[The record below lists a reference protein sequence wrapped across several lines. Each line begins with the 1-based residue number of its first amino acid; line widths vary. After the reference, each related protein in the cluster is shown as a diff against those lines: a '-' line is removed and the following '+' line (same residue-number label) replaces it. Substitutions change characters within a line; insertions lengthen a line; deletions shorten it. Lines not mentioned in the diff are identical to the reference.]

1 MRYLKI
7 SLLAFLITTSYALA
21 QEEVEAAGP
30 TNLDQLLELV
40 KEGKTK
46 EQSANRKRESEFKAS
61 RDKQDQILKAE
72 QRELVRQEKIADQLE
87 DEFIK
92 NQERL
97 RIEEEKYLK
106 ELGSLNE
113 LFGHMQSIS
122 TDSRVTFESSL
133 TAAEFKE
140 EFRQGERFTDSAGIV
155 SDLDREDFLKDLTK
169 KMGDSTKLPTISEIE
184 RVWYEIMREMK
195 ATGEVSRFTTTV
207 INVDGTQ
214 TECDVV
220 RVGVYNAVCDN
231 KYLEY
236 VPAKGQY
243 QFLARQPAGR
253 YTNSASRLSDADISS
268 GYVSFSV
275 DPSGPSGGALLAN
288 LVQNPSLWERIQQGG
303 IIGYII
309 LAIGGITL
317 LYAIYKYTMLWIMS
331 RQVHAQLGSDSP
343 SDSNP
348 LGRVLKVGKSHM
360 KDELDRL
367 ELKLAEAI
375 MGERPAIERGI
386 SFVKIVSVVAPLA
399 GLLGTVTGM
408 IITFQQITLFG
419 TGDPKIMAGG
429 ISQALVTT
437 VLGLVVAIPTTLA
450 HSFLQSSARSVVD
463 VLEEQATGIVAEKA
477 K

>member
-1 MRYLKI
+1 MKMFKY
-7 SLLAFLITTSYALA
+7 LITLLLLTSSILVA
-21 QEEVEAAGP
+21 QEAEEAPAP
-30 TNLDQLLELV
+30 TNLDKLLELV

-46 EQSANRKRESEFKAS
+46 EQAENDAREAEFKSA
-61 RDKQDQILKAE
+61 RDSQREILRAE
-72 QRELVRQEKIADQLE
+72 QRELARQERIADELE
-87 DEFIK
+87 EVFRN
-92 NQERL
+92 NQEKL
-97 RIEEEKYLK
+97 RVAEEAYLK
-106 ELGSLNE
+106 QLGSLNE

-133 TAAEFKE
+133 TAAEFGK
-140 EFRQGERFTDSAGIV
+140 
-155 SDLDREDFLKDLTK
+155 DREFFLGDLTR
-169 KMGDSTKLPTISEIE
+169 KMGESTELPTIVEIE

-195 ATGEVSRFTTTV
+195 ATGEVVRFTTDV

-214 TECDVV
+214 VSCDVV
-220 RVGVYNAVCDN
+220 RVGVYNAVCGN

-253 YTNSASRLSDADISS
+253 YTSSAGRVSGAEVGG

-288 LVQNPSLWERIQQGG
+288 LIQNPSLLERIDQGG
-303 IIGYII
+303 LIGYII
-309 LAIGGITL
+309 LAIGAITL
-317 LYAIYKYTMLWIMS
+317 IFAIYKYVVLYLMS
-331 RQVHAQLGSDSP
+331 RDVTEQLGSDKLG
-343 SDSNP
+343 DNP
-348 LGRVLKVGKSHM
+348 LGRVLKVGQTHM
-360 KDELDRL
+360 KDQLDRL

-375 MGERPAIERGI
+375 MSERPTIERGI

-450 HSFLQSSARSVVD
+450 HSFLQSSARSVVE

>member
-7 SLLAFLITTSYALA
+7 LLLTSLITSSYAFA
-21 QEEVEAAGP
+21 QEAETPPP
-30 TNLDQLLELV
+30 TNLDKLLELV

-46 EQSANRKRESEFKAS
+46 EQAANKKREAEFKAS

-72 QRELVRQEKIADQLE
+72 QRELARQERIADQLE
-87 DEFIK
+87 EEFKK
-92 NQERL
+92 NQEKL
-97 RIEEEKYLK
+97 RIAEEAYLK
-106 ELGSLNE
+106 QLGSLNE

-133 TAAEFKE
+133 TAAEFGKDRE
-140 EFRQGERFTDSAGIV
+140 EF
-155 SDLDREDFLKDLTK
+155 LKNLTK
-169 KMGDSTKLPTISEIE
+169 KMGESTQLPTISEIE

-195 ATGEVSRFTTTV
+195 ATGEVSRFSATV

-214 TECDVV
+214 AECNVV
-220 RVGVYNAVCDN
+220 RVGVYNAVCGS

-253 YTNSASRLSDADISS
+253 YTSSAGRVSGADAAS

-317 LYAIYKYTMLWIMS
+317 IYAIYKYAMLWVMS
-331 RQVHAQLGSDSP
+331 RAVHSQLSTDAP

-348 LGRVLKVGKSHM
+348 LGRVLKVGKAHM
-360 KDELDRL
+360 
-367 ELKLAEAI
+367 
-375 MGERPAIERGI
+375 
-386 SFVKIVSVVAPLA
+386 
-399 GLLGTVTGM
+399 
-408 IITFQQITLFG
+408 
-419 TGDPKIMAGG
+419 
-429 ISQALVTT
+429 
-437 VLGLVVAIPTTLA
+437 
-450 HSFLQSSARSVVD
+450 
-463 VLEEQATGIVAEKA
+463 
-477 K
+477 

>member
-1 MRYLKI
+1 MKYIKI
-7 SLLAFLITTSYALA
+7 ILLTSLIASSYVFA
-21 QEEVEAAGP
+21 QEVETPPP
-30 TNLDQLLELV
+30 TNLDKLLELV

-46 EQSANRKRESEFKAS
+46 EQSENRKREAEFKAS

-72 QRELVRQEKIADQLE
+72 QRELARQERIADQLE
-87 DEFIK
+87 AEFKK
-92 NQERL
+92 NQEKL
-97 RIEEEKYLK
+97 RIAEEAYLK
-106 ELGSLNE
+106 QLGSLNE

-133 TAAEFKE
+133 TAAEFGK
-140 EFRQGERFTDSAGIV
+140 
-155 SDLDREDFLKDLTK
+155 DREEFLKDLTK
-169 KMGDSTKLPTISEIE
+169 KMGESTQLPTISEIE

-195 ATGEVSRFTTTV
+195 ATGEVSRFSATV

-220 RVGVYNAVCDN
+220 RVGVYNAVCGN

-236 VPAKGQY
+236 VPSKGQY

-253 YTNSASRLSDADISS
+253 YTSSASRLSEADSSS

-317 LYAIYKYTMLWIMS
+317 IYAIYKYTMLWVMS
-331 RQVHAQLGSDSP
+331 RQVHAQLGSDTP

-360 KDELDRL
+360 KDEIDRL

>member
-1 MRYLKI
+1 MKYLKI
-7 SLLAFLITTSYALA
+7 FLLSLLIFSSYTFA
-21 QEEVEAAGP
+21 QEADVDAP
-30 TNLDQLLELV
+30 TNLDKLLELV
-40 KEGKTK
+40 KEGKSK
-46 EQSANRKRESEFKAS
+46 EQSENTKREAEFKAA
-61 RDKQDQILKAE
+61 RDQQDQILKAE
-72 QRELVRQEKIADQLE
+72 QRELARQERIADQLE
-87 DEFIK
+87 EEFRK
-92 NQERL
+92 NQEKL
-97 RIEEEKYLK
+97 RIAEEAYLK
-106 ELGSLNE
+106 QLGSLNE
-113 LFGHMQSIS
+113 LFGHMQSIT

-133 TAAEFKE
+133 TAAEFGK
-140 EFRQGERFTDSAGIV
+140 
-155 SDLDREDFLKDLTK
+155 DREKFLGDLTQ
-169 KMGDSTKLPTISEIE
+169 KMGESTELPTIEEIE

-195 ATGEVSRFTTTV
+195 ATGEVSRFTATV

-220 RVGVYNAVCDN
+220 RVGVYNAVCGN
-231 KYLEY
+231 SYLEY
-236 VPAKGQY
+236 VPTKGQY

-253 YTNSASRLSDADISS
+253 YTSSAGRVSDADASS

-288 LVQNPSLWERIQQGG
+288 LVQNPSLLERINQGG

-317 LYAIYKYTMLWIMS
+317 LYAIYKYVMLYMMG
-331 RQVHAQLGSDSP
+331 REVEAQLASSTP
-343 SDSNP
+343 NSNNP
-348 LGRVLKVGKSHM
+348 LGRVLKVGASHM
-360 KDELDRL
+360 KETIDRL

-375 MGERPAIERGI
+375 MAERPSIERGI

-408 IITFQQITLFG
+408 IVTFQQITLFG

>member
-1 MRYLKI
+1 MKYFKI
-7 SLLAFLITTSYALA
+7 FLLSSLIFSSYTFA
-21 QEEVEAAGP
+21 QEADVDAP
-30 TNLDQLLELV
+30 TNLDKLLELV
-40 KEGKTK
+40 KEGKSK
-46 EQSANRKRESEFKAS
+46 EQSENTKREAEFKAA
-61 RDKQDQILKAE
+61 RDQQDQILKAE
-72 QRELVRQEKIADQLE
+72 QRELARQERIADQLE
-87 DEFIK
+87 EEFRK
-92 NQERL
+92 NQEKL
-97 RIEEEKYLK
+97 RVAEEAYLK
-106 ELGSLNE
+106 QLGSLNE
-113 LFGHMQSIS
+113 LFGHMQSIT

-133 TAAEFKE
+133 TAAEFGKE
-140 EFRQGERFTDSAGIV
+140 
-155 SDLDREDFLKDLTK
+155 REKFLGDLTQ
-169 KMGDSTKLPTISEIE
+169 KMGESTELPTIEEIE

-195 ATGEVSRFTTTV
+195 ATGEVSRFTATV

-220 RVGVYNAVCDN
+220 RVGVYNAVCGN
-231 KYLEY
+231 SYLEY
-236 VPAKGQY
+236 VPTKGQY

-253 YTNSASRLSDADISS
+253 YTSSAGRVSNADASS

-288 LVQNPSLWERIQQGG
+288 LVQNPSLLERINQGG

-317 LYAIYKYTMLWIMS
+317 LYAIYKYVMLYMMG
-331 RQVHAQLGSDSP
+331 REVEAQLASSTP
-343 SDSNP
+343 NSNNP
-348 LGRVLKVGKSHM
+348 LGRVLKVGASHM
-360 KDELDRL
+360 KETIDRL

-375 MGERPAIERGI
+375 MAERPSIERGI

-408 IITFQQITLFG
+408 IVTFQQITLFG

>member
-1 MRYLKI
+1 MKYIKIFLI
-7 SLLAFLITTSYALA
+7 SLLISSSYVFS
-21 QEEVEAAGP
+21 QEADVEVP
-30 TNLDQLLELV
+30 TNLDKLLELV
-40 KEGKTK
+40 KEGKSK
-46 EQSANRKRESEFKAS
+46 EQAENNKREEEFKAA
-61 RDKQDQILKAE
+61 RDQQDQILKAE
-72 QRELVRQEKIADQLE
+72 QRELARQERIADQLE
-87 DEFIK
+87 EEFRK
-92 NQERL
+92 NQEKL
-97 RIEEEKYLK
+97 RIAEEAYLK
-106 ELGSLNE
+106 QLGSLNE
-113 LFGHMQSIS
+113 LFGHMQSIT

-133 TAAEFKE
+133 TAAEFGK
-140 EFRQGERFTDSAGIV
+140 
-155 SDLDREDFLKDLTK
+155 DREKFLGDLTQ
-169 KMGDSTKLPTISEIE
+169 KMGESTELPTIEEIE

-195 ATGEVSRFTTTV
+195 ATGEVSRFTATV

-220 RVGVYNAVCDN
+220 RVGVYNAVCGN
-231 KYLEY
+231 SYLEY
-236 VPAKGQY
+236 VPTKGQY

-253 YTNSASRLSDADISS
+253 YTSSAGRVSSADASS

-288 LVQNPSLWERIQQGG
+288 LVQNPSLLERINQGG

-317 LYAIYKYTMLWIMS
+317 LYAIYKYVMLYMMG
-331 RQVHAQLGSDSP
+331 REVEAQLASSTP
-343 SDSNP
+343 NSNNP
-348 LGRVLKVGKSHM
+348 PGRVLKVGASHM
-360 KDELDRL
+360 KETIDRL

-375 MGERPAIERGI
+375 MAERPSIERGI

-408 IITFQQITLFG
+408 IVTFQQITLFG

>member
-1 MRYLKI
+1 MKYIKIFLI
-7 SLLAFLITTSYALA
+7 SLLISSSYVFS
-21 QEEVEAAGP
+21 QEADVEVP
-30 TNLDQLLELV
+30 TNLDKLLELV
-40 KEGKTK
+40 KEGKSK
-46 EQSANRKRESEFKAS
+46 EQAENNKREEEFKAA
-61 RDKQDQILKAE
+61 RDQQDQILKAE
-72 QRELVRQEKIADQLE
+72 QRELARQERIADQLE
-87 DEFIK
+87 EEFRK
-92 NQERL
+92 NQEKL
-97 RIEEEKYLK
+97 RIAEEAYLK
-106 ELGSLNE
+106 QLGSLNE
-113 LFGHMQSIS
+113 LFGHMQSIT

-133 TAAEFKE
+133 TAAEFGK
-140 EFRQGERFTDSAGIV
+140 
-155 SDLDREDFLKDLTK
+155 DREKFLGDLTQ
-169 KMGDSTKLPTISEIE
+169 KMGESTELPTIEEIE

-195 ATGEVSRFTTTV
+195 ATGEVSRFTATV

-220 RVGVYNAVCDN
+220 RVGVYNAVCGN
-231 KYLEY
+231 SYLEY
-236 VPAKGQY
+236 VPTKGQY

-253 YTNSASRLSDADISS
+253 YTSSAGRVSNADGSS

-288 LVQNPSLWERIQQGG
+288 LVQNPSLLERINQGG

-317 LYAIYKYTMLWIMS
+317 LYAIYKYVMLYMMG
-331 RQVHAQLGSDSP
+331 REVEAQLASSTP
-343 SDSNP
+343 NSNNP
-348 LGRVLKVGKSHM
+348 LGRVLKVGASHM
-360 KDELDRL
+360 KETIDRL

-375 MGERPAIERGI
+375 MAERPSIERGI

-408 IITFQQITLFG
+408 IVTFQQITLFG

>member
-1 MRYLKI
+1 MAEEAYLK
-7 SLLAFLITTSYALA
+7 
-21 QEEVEAAGP
+21 Q
-30 TNLDQLLELV
+30 
-40 KEGKTK
+40 
-46 EQSANRKRESEFKAS
+46 
-61 RDKQDQILKAE
+61 
-72 QRELVRQEKIADQLE
+72 
-87 DEFIK
+87 
-92 NQERL
+92 
-97 RIEEEKYLK
+97 
-106 ELGSLNE
+106 LGSLNE
-113 LFGHMQSIS
+113 LFGHMQSIT

-133 TAAEFKE
+133 TAAEFGK
-140 EFRQGERFTDSAGIV
+140 
-155 SDLDREDFLKDLTK
+155 DREKFLGDLTK
-169 KMGDSTKLPTISEIE
+169 KMGESTELPTIEEIE

-195 ATGEVSRFTTTV
+195 ATGEVSRFSATV

-214 TECDVV
+214 TECSVV
-220 RVGVYNAVCDN
+220 RIGVYNAVCGN
-231 KYLEY
+231 SYLEY
-236 VPAKGQY
+236 VPTKGQY

-253 YTNSASRLSDADISS
+253 YTSSAGRVSDADASS

-288 LVQNPSLWERIQQGG
+288 LVQNPCLVERINQG
-303 IIGYII
+303 
-309 LAIGGITL
+309 AIGGITL
-317 LYAIYKYTMLWIMS
+317 LYAIYKYVMLWMMG
-331 RQVHAQLGSDSP
+331 REVQAQLASSTP
-343 SDSNP
+343 NSNNP
-348 LGRVLKVGKSHM
+348 LGRVLKVGASHM
-360 KDELDRL
+360 KETIDRL

-375 MGERPAIERGI
+375 MAERPSIERGI

-408 IITFQQITLFG
+408 IVTFQQITLFG

>member
-1 MRYLKI
+1 MKYFKI
-7 SLLAFLITTSYALA
+7 FLLSSLIFSSYTFA
-21 QEEVEAAGP
+21 QEADVDAP
-30 TNLDQLLELV
+30 TNLDKLLELV
-40 KEGKTK
+40 KEGKSK
-46 EQSANRKRESEFKAS
+46 EQSENTKREAEFKAA
-61 RDKQDQILKAE
+61 RDQQDQILKAE
-72 QRELVRQEKIADQLE
+72 QRELARQERIADQLE
-87 DEFIK
+87 EEFRK
-92 NQERL
+92 NQEKL
-97 RIEEEKYLK
+97 RIAEEAYLK
-106 ELGSLNE
+106 QLGSLNE
-113 LFGHMQSIS
+113 LFGHMQSIT

-133 TAAEFKE
+133 TAAEFGKE
-140 EFRQGERFTDSAGIV
+140 
-155 SDLDREDFLKDLTK
+155 REKFLGDLTQ
-169 KMGDSTKLPTISEIE
+169 KMGESTELPTIEEIE

-195 ATGEVSRFTTTV
+195 ATGEVSRFTATV

-220 RVGVYNAVCDN
+220 RVGVYNAVCGN
-231 KYLEY
+231 SYLEY
-236 VPAKGQY
+236 VPTKGQY

-253 YTNSASRLSDADISS
+253 YTSSAGRVSNADSSS

-288 LVQNPSLWERIQQGG
+288 LVQNPSLLERINQGG

-317 LYAIYKYTMLWIMS
+317 LYAIYKYVMLYMMG
-331 RQVHAQLGSDSP
+331 REVEAQLASSTP
-343 SDSNP
+343 NSNNP
-348 LGRVLKVGKSHM
+348 LGRVLKVGASHM
-360 KDELDRL
+360 KETIDRL

-375 MGERPAIERGI
+375 MAERPSIERGI

-408 IITFQQITLFG
+408 IVTFQQITLFG

>member
-1 MRYLKI
+1 MKYIKI
-7 SLLAFLITTSYALA
+7 TLFSFLILSSYIHA
-21 QEEVEAAGP
+21 QEGVEKAP

-40 KEGKTK
+40 KKGKFL
-46 EQSANRKRESEFKAS
+46 EQAENRKREVEFKAKV
-61 RDKQDQILKAE
+61 DEQDAILKRE
-72 QRELVRQEKIADQLE
+72 QEELRNQEMIADQLE
-87 DEFIK
+87 EEFK
-92 NQERL
+92 NNQERI
-97 RIEEEKYLK
+97 RVAEEAYLK
-106 ELGSLNE
+106 KLGSLNE
-113 LFGHMQSIS
+113 IFGHIQSVS

-133 TAAEFKE
+133 YAAEYKENFAEEKRKGTTEYETGRE
-140 EFRQGERFTDSAGIV
+140 EFLIRLS
-155 SDLDREDFLKDLTK
+155 KDMSGGLV
-169 KMGDSTKLPTISEIE
+169 LPTIADLR
-184 RVWYEIMREMK
+184 RVMAEMVEEMK
-195 ATGEVSRFTTTV
+195 ASAEVSRFTTNV

-214 TECDVV
+214 TECEVV
-220 RVGVYNAVCDN
+220 RIGVYNAVCGD

-253 YTNSASRLSDADISS
+253 YTNSADRISDADVSS

-288 LVQNPSLWERIQQGG
+288 LVQNPSLLERIQQGG

-317 LYAIYKYTMLWIMS
+317 LYAIFKYVMLWLTS
-331 RQVHAQLGSDSP
+331 RAVHAQLSSTTP
-343 SDSNP
+343 NQSNP
-348 LGRVLKVGKSHM
+348 LGRVLSVGKTHM
-360 KDELDRL
+360 KDEIDRL

>member
-1 MRYLKI
+1 MKYLKI
-7 SLLAFLITTSYALA
+7 LLLSLFIISSYAFA
-21 QEEVEAAGP
+21 QETDVEAP
-30 TNLDQLLELV
+30 TNLDKLLELV
-40 KEGKTK
+40 KEGKSK
-46 EQSANRKRESEFKAS
+46 EQTENTKREAEFKAA
-61 RDKQDQILKAE
+61 RDQQDQILKAE
-72 QRELVRQEKIADQLE
+72 QRELARQERIADQLE
-87 DEFIK
+87 EEFRK
-92 NQERL
+92 NQEKL
-97 RIEEEKYLK
+97 RIAEEAYLK
-106 ELGSLNE
+106 QLGSLNE
-113 LFGHMQSIS
+113 LFGHMQSIT

-133 TAAEFKE
+133 TAAEFGK
-140 EFRQGERFTDSAGIV
+140 
-155 SDLDREDFLKDLTK
+155 DREKFLGDLTQ
-169 KMGDSTKLPTISEIE
+169 KMGESTELPTIEEIE

-195 ATGEVSRFTTTV
+195 ATGEVSRFTATV

-214 TECDVV
+214 AECDVV
-220 RVGVYNAVCDN
+220 RVGVYNAVCGN
-231 KYLEY
+231 SYLEY
-236 VPAKGQY
+236 VPTKGQY

-253 YTNSASRLSDADISS
+253 YTSSAGRVSNADASS

-288 LVQNPSLWERIQQGG
+288 LVQNPSLLERINQGG

-317 LYAIYKYTMLWIMS
+317 LYAVYKYVMLWMMG
-331 RQVHAQLGSDSP
+331 REVEAQLASSTP
-343 SDSNP
+343 NSNNP
-348 LGRVLKVGKSHM
+348 LGRVLKVGASHM
-360 KDELDRL
+360 KETIDRL

-375 MGERPAIERGI
+375 MAERPSIERGI

-408 IITFQQITLFG
+408 IVTFQQITLFG

>member
-1 MRYLKI
+1 MKYLKI
-7 SLLAFLITTSYALA
+7 FLLSLLIFSSYTFA
-21 QEEVEAAGP
+21 QEADVDAP
-30 TNLDQLLELV
+30 TNLDKLLELV
-40 KEGKTK
+40 KEGKSK
-46 EQSANRKRESEFKAS
+46 EQSENTKREAEFKAA
-61 RDKQDQILKAE
+61 RDQQDQILKAE
-72 QRELVRQEKIADQLE
+72 QRELARQERIADQLE
-87 DEFIK
+87 EEFRK
-92 NQERL
+92 NQEKL
-97 RIEEEKYLK
+97 RIAEEAYLK
-106 ELGSLNE
+106 QLGSLNE
-113 LFGHMQSIS
+113 LFGHMQSIT

-133 TAAEFKE
+133 TAAEFGK
-140 EFRQGERFTDSAGIV
+140 
-155 SDLDREDFLKDLTK
+155 DREKFLGDLTQ
-169 KMGDSTKLPTISEIE
+169 KMGESTELPTIEEIE

-195 ATGEVSRFTTTV
+195 ATGEVSRFTATV

-220 RVGVYNAVCDN
+220 RVGVYNAVCGN
-231 KYLEY
+231 SYLEY
-236 VPAKGQY
+236 VPTKGQY

-253 YTNSASRLSDADISS
+253 YTSSAGRVSNAVASS

-288 LVQNPSLWERIQQGG
+288 LVQNPSLLERINQCG
-303 IIGYII
+303 ISGYII

-317 LYAIYKYTMLWIMS
+317 LYAIYKYVMLYMMG
-331 RQVHAQLGSDSP
+331 REVEAQLASSTP
-343 SDSNP
+343 NSNNP
-348 LGRVLKVGKSHM
+348 LGRVLKVGASHM
-360 KDELDRL
+360 KETIDRL

-375 MGERPAIERGI
+375 MAERPSIERGI

-408 IITFQQITLFG
+408 IVTFQQITLFG

>member
-1 MRYLKI
+1 MKI
-7 SLLAFLITTSYALA
+7 FKHLITLLLLTSSILVA
-21 QEEVEAAGP
+21 QEAEEAPAP
-30 TNLDQLLELV
+30 TNLDKLLELV

-46 EQSANRKRESEFKAS
+46 EQAENDAREAEFRRA
-61 RDKQDQILKAE
+61 RDGQREILRAE
-72 QRELVRQEKIADQLE
+72 QRELARQERIADELE
-87 DEFIK
+87 EVFRN
-92 NQERL
+92 NQEKL
-97 RIEEEKYLK
+97 RVAEEAYLK
-106 ELGSLNE
+106 QLGSLNE

-122 TDSRVTFESSL
+122 TDSRVTFETSL
-133 TAAEFKE
+133 TAAEFGK
-140 EFRQGERFTDSAGIV
+140 
-155 SDLDREDFLKDLTK
+155 DRESFLGDLTR
-169 KMGDSTKLPTISEIE
+169 KMGESTELPTIVEIE

-195 ATGEVSRFTTTV
+195 ATGEVVRFTTDV

-214 TECDVV
+214 VSCDVV
-220 RVGVYNAVCDN
+220 RVGVYNAVCGN

-253 YTNSASRLSDADISS
+253 YTSSAGRVSGAEVGG

-288 LVQNPSLWERIQQGG
+288 LIQNPSLLERIDQGG
-303 IIGYII
+303 LIGYII
-309 LAIGGITL
+309 LAIGAITL
-317 LYAIYKYTMLWIMS
+317 IFAIYKYVVLYLMS
-331 RQVHAQLGSDSP
+331 RDVTEQLDSDKLG
-343 SDSNP
+343 DNP
-348 LGRVLKVGKSHM
+348 LGRVLKVGQTHM
-360 KDELDRL
+360 KDQLDRL

-375 MGERPAIERGI
+375 MSERPSIERGI

-450 HSFLQSSARSVVD
+450 HSFLQSSARSVVE

>member
-1 MRYLKI
+1 MKYLKI
-7 SLLAFLITTSYALA
+7 FLISLLISSSYTFA
-21 QEEVEAAGP
+21 QEADVDAP
-30 TNLDQLLELV
+30 TNLDKLLELV
-40 KEGKTK
+40 KEGKSK
-46 EQSANRKRESEFKAS
+46 EQSENTKREAEFKAA
-61 RDKQDQILKAE
+61 RDQQDQILKAE
-72 QRELVRQEKIADQLE
+72 QRELARQERIADQLE
-87 DEFIK
+87 EEFRK
-92 NQERL
+92 NQEKL
-97 RIEEEKYLK
+97 RIAEEAYLK
-106 ELGSLNE
+106 QLGSLNE
-113 LFGHMQSIS
+113 LFGHMQSIT

-133 TAAEFKE
+133 TAAEFGK
-140 EFRQGERFTDSAGIV
+140 
-155 SDLDREDFLKDLTK
+155 DREKFLGDLTQ
-169 KMGDSTKLPTISEIE
+169 KMGESTELPTIEEIE

-195 ATGEVSRFTTTV
+195 ATGEVSRFTATV

-220 RVGVYNAVCDN
+220 RVGVYNAVCGN
-231 KYLEY
+231 SYLEY
-236 VPAKGQY
+236 VPTKGQY

-253 YTNSASRLSDADISS
+253 YTSSAGRVSDADASS

-288 LVQNPSLWERIQQGG
+288 LVQNPSLLERINQGG

-317 LYAIYKYTMLWIMS
+317 LYAIYKYVMLYMMG
-331 RQVHAQLGSDSP
+331 REVEAQLASSTP
-343 SDSNP
+343 NSNNP
-348 LGRVLKVGKSHM
+348 LGRVLKVGASHM
-360 KDELDRL
+360 KETIDRL

-375 MGERPAIERGI
+375 MAERPSIERGI

-408 IITFQQITLFG
+408 IVTFQQITLFG

>member
-1 MRYLKI
+1 MKYIKI
-7 SLLAFLITTSYALA
+7 LLLSLLIISSYSFA
-21 QEEVEAAGP
+21 QETDVEAP
-30 TNLDQLLELV
+30 TNLDKLLELV
-40 KEGKTK
+40 KEGKSK
-46 EQSANRKRESEFKAS
+46 EQTENTKREAEFKAA
-61 RDKQDQILKAE
+61 RDQQDQILKAE
-72 QRELVRQEKIADQLE
+72 QRELARQERIADQLE
-87 DEFIK
+87 EEFRK
-92 NQERL
+92 NQEKL
-97 RIEEEKYLK
+97 RIAEEAYLK
-106 ELGSLNE
+106 QLGSLNE
-113 LFGHMQSIS
+113 LFGHMQSIT

-133 TAAEFKE
+133 TAAEFGK
-140 EFRQGERFTDSAGIV
+140 
-155 SDLDREDFLKDLTK
+155 DREKFLGDLIQ
-169 KMGDSTKLPTISEIE
+169 KMGESTELPTIEEIE

-195 ATGEVSRFTTTV
+195 ATGEVSRFTATV

-220 RVGVYNAVCDN
+220 RAGVYNAVCGN
-231 KYLEY
+231 SYLEY
-236 VPAKGQY
+236 VPTKGQY

-253 YTNSASRLSDADISS
+253 YTSSAGRVSNADASS

-288 LVQNPSLWERIQQGG
+288 LVQNPSLLERINQGG

-317 LYAIYKYTMLWIMS
+317 LYAVYKYVMLWMMG
-331 RQVHAQLGSDSP
+331 REVEAQLASTTPNSN
-343 SDSNP
+343 NP
-348 LGRVLKVGKSHM
+348 LGRVLKVGTSHM
-360 KDELDRL
+360 KETIDRL

-375 MGERPAIERGI
+375 MAERPSIERGI

-408 IITFQQITLFG
+408 IVTFQQITLFG

>member
-1 MRYLKI
+1 MKYLKI
-7 SLLAFLITTSYALA
+7 FLLSLLIFSSYTFA
-21 QEEVEAAGP
+21 QEADVDAP
-30 TNLDQLLELV
+30 TNLDKLLELV
-40 KEGKTK
+40 KEGKSK
-46 EQSANRKRESEFKAS
+46 EQSENTKREAEFKAA
-61 RDKQDQILKAE
+61 RDQQDQILKTE
-72 QRELVRQEKIADQLE
+72 QRELARQERIADQLE
-87 DEFIK
+87 EEFRK
-92 NQERL
+92 NQEKL
-97 RIEEEKYLK
+97 RIAEEAYLK
-106 ELGSLNE
+106 QLGSLNE
-113 LFGHMQSIS
+113 LFGHMQSIT

-133 TAAEFKE
+133 TAAEFGK
-140 EFRQGERFTDSAGIV
+140 
-155 SDLDREDFLKDLTK
+155 DREKFLGDLTQ
-169 KMGDSTKLPTISEIE
+169 KMGESTELPTIEEIE

-195 ATGEVSRFTTTV
+195 ATGEVSRFTATV

-220 RVGVYNAVCDN
+220 RVGVYNAVCGN
-231 KYLEY
+231 SYLEY
-236 VPAKGQY
+236 VPTKGQY

-253 YTNSASRLSDADISS
+253 YTSSAGRVSNAVASS

-288 LVQNPSLWERIQQGG
+288 LVQNPSLLERINQGG

-317 LYAIYKYTMLWIMS
+317 LYAIYKYVMLYMMG
-331 RQVHAQLGSDSP
+331 REVEAQLASSTP
-343 SDSNP
+343 NSNNP
-348 LGRVLKVGKSHM
+348 LGRVLKVGASHM
-360 KDELDRL
+360 KETIDRL

-375 MGERPAIERGI
+375 MAERPSIERGI

-408 IITFQQITLFG
+408 IVTFQQITLFG

>member
-1 MRYLKI
+1 MKYFKI
-7 SLLAFLITTSYALA
+7 FLLSSLIFSSYTFA
-21 QEEVEAAGP
+21 QEADVDAP
-30 TNLDQLLELV
+30 TNLDKLLELV
-40 KEGKTK
+40 KEGKSK
-46 EQSANRKRESEFKAS
+46 EQSENTKREAEFKAA
-61 RDKQDQILKAE
+61 RDQQDQILKAE
-72 QRELVRQEKIADQLE
+72 QRELARQERIADQLE
-87 DEFIK
+87 EEFRK
-92 NQERL
+92 NQEKL
-97 RIEEEKYLK
+97 RIAEEAYLK
-106 ELGSLNE
+106 QLGSLNE
-113 LFGHMQSIS
+113 LFGHMQSIT

-133 TAAEFKE
+133 TAAEFGKE
-140 EFRQGERFTDSAGIV
+140 
-155 SDLDREDFLKDLTK
+155 REKFLGDLTQ
-169 KMGDSTKLPTISEIE
+169 KMGESTELPTIEEIE

-195 ATGEVSRFTTTV
+195 ATGEVSRFTATV

-220 RVGVYNAVCDN
+220 RVGVYNAVCGN
-231 KYLEY
+231 SYLEY
-236 VPAKGQY
+236 VPTKGQY

-253 YTNSASRLSDADISS
+253 YTSSAGRVSDADASS

-288 LVQNPSLWERIQQGG
+288 LVQNPSLLERINQGG

-317 LYAIYKYTMLWIMS
+317 LYAIYKYVMLYMMG
-331 RQVHAQLGSDSP
+331 REVEAQLASSTP
-343 SDSNP
+343 NSNNP
-348 LGRVLKVGKSHM
+348 LGRVLKVGASHM
-360 KDELDRL
+360 KETIDRL

-375 MGERPAIERGI
+375 MAERPSIERGI

-408 IITFQQITLFG
+408 IVTFQQITLFG

>member
-1 MRYLKI
+1 MKYLKVLFL
-7 SLLAFLITTSYALA
+7 SFLILSANALA
-21 QEEVEAAGP
+21 QESEVEVP
-30 TNLDQLLELV
+30 SNLDKLLELV
-40 KEGKTK
+40 KEGKAK
-46 EQSANRKRESEFKAS
+46 EQSENTKREAEFKAA
-61 RDKQDQILKAE
+61 RDKQGDILKAE
-72 QRELVRQEKIADQLE
+72 QRELARQERIADQLE
-87 DEFIK
+87 AEFTK
-92 NQERL
+92 NQEKL
-97 RIEEEKYLK
+97 RVAEEAYLK
-106 ELGSLNE
+106 QLGSLNE

-133 TAAEFKE
+133 TAAEFGK
-140 EFRQGERFTDSAGIV
+140 
-155 SDLDREDFLKDLTK
+155 DREVFLRDLTQ
-169 KMGDSTKLPTISEIE
+169 KMGQSTELPTIEEIE

-195 ATGEVSRFTTTV
+195 ATGEVSRFSANV

-214 TECDVV
+214 TDCDVV
-220 RVGVYNAVCDN
+220 RVGVYNAVCGN

-236 VPAKGQY
+236 VPSKGQY

-253 YTNSASRLSDADISS
+253 YTSTAGDVSDANVSS
-268 GYVSFSV
+268 GYVGFSV

-288 LVQNPSLWERIQQGG
+288 LVQNPSLVERINQGG

-317 LYAIYKYTMLWIMS
+317 LFAIYKYVMLWMMS
-331 RQVHAQLGSDSP
+331 RDVQEQLAKPDVIG
-343 SDSNP
+343 SNP
-348 LGRVLKVGKSHM
+348 LGNVLKVGKDNM
-360 KDELDRL
+360 KEAIDRL

-375 MGERPAIERGI
+375 MAERPSIERGI

>member
-7 SLLAFLITTSYALA
+7 ILLSFLITCSYTYA
-21 QEEVEAAGP
+21 QENVSAGP

-40 KEGKTK
+40 KQGSTR
-46 EQSANRKRESEFKAS
+46 EQTENKKREAEFKAKV
-61 RDKQDQILKAE
+61 DDQDVILKLE
-72 QRELVRQEKIADQLE
+72 QKELENQERIADQLE
-87 DEFIK
+87 EEFK
-92 NQERL
+92 NNQERL
-97 RIEEEKYLK
+97 RVAEEAYVR

-113 LFGHMQSIS
+113 IFGHIQSVS

-133 TAAEFKE
+133 YAAQYKE
-140 EFRQGERFTDSAGIV
+140 EFAKKKKDGTADFETGREEFLIRLSKDMSGAIV
-155 SDLDREDFLKDLTK
+155 
-169 KMGDSTKLPTISEIE
+169 LPTIEDLS
-184 RVWYEIMREMK
+184 RVWSEMMDEMI
-195 ATGEVSRFTTTV
+195 ASGEVSRFTTNV

-214 TECDVV
+214 IECEVV
-220 RVGVYNAVCDN
+220 RVGVYNAICED

-253 YTNSASRLSDADISS
+253 YTNSADRLSNADASS

-288 LVQNPSLWERIQQGG
+288 LVQNPSLLERIQQGG

-317 LYAIYKYTMLWIMS
+317 LYAIFKYVMLWLTS
-331 RQVHAQLGSDSP
+331 RAVHAQLSSTTP
-343 SDSNP
+343 NQSNP
-348 LGRVLKVGKSHM
+348 LGRVLSVGKTHM

>member
-1 MRYLKI
+1 MKYLKI
-7 SLLAFLITTSYALA
+7 FLLSSLIFSSYIFS
-21 QEEVEAAGP
+21 QEADVDAP
-30 TNLDQLLELV
+30 TNLDKLLELV
-40 KEGKTK
+40 KEGKSK
-46 EQSANRKRESEFKAS
+46 EQSENTKREAEFKAA
-61 RDKQDQILKAE
+61 RDQQDQILKAE
-72 QRELVRQEKIADQLE
+72 QRELARQERIADQLE
-87 DEFIK
+87 EEFRK
-92 NQERL
+92 NQEKL
-97 RIEEEKYLK
+97 RIAEEAYLK
-106 ELGSLNE
+106 QLGSLNE
-113 LFGHMQSIS
+113 LFGHMQSIT

-133 TAAEFKE
+133 TAAEFGK
-140 EFRQGERFTDSAGIV
+140 
-155 SDLDREDFLKDLTK
+155 DREKFLGDLTQ
-169 KMGDSTKLPTISEIE
+169 KMGESTELPTIEEIE

-195 ATGEVSRFTTTV
+195 ATGEVSRFTATV

-220 RVGVYNAVCDN
+220 RVGVYNAVCGN
-231 KYLEY
+231 SYLEY
-236 VPAKGQY
+236 VPTKGQY

-253 YTNSASRLSDADISS
+253 YTSSAGRVSNADASS

-288 LVQNPSLWERIQQGG
+288 LVQNPSLLERINQGG

-317 LYAIYKYTMLWIMS
+317 LYAIYKYVMLYMMG
-331 RQVHAQLGSDSP
+331 REVEAQLASSTP
-343 SDSNP
+343 NSNNP
-348 LGRVLKVGKSHM
+348 LGRVLKVGASHM
-360 KDELDRL
+360 KETIDRL

-375 MGERPAIERGI
+375 MAERPSIERGI

-408 IITFQQITLFG
+408 IVTFQQITLFG

>member
-1 MRYLKI
+1 MKYFKI
-7 SLLAFLITTSYALA
+7 LFLSFLILSANALT
-21 QEEVEAAGP
+21 QESEVEVP
-30 TNLDQLLELV
+30 SNLDKLLELV

-46 EQSANRKRESEFKAS
+46 EQSENTKREAEFKAA
-61 RDKQDQILKAE
+61 RDKQDDILKAE
-72 QRELVRQEKIADQLE
+72 QRELARQERIADQLE
-87 DEFIK
+87 AEFTK
-92 NQERL
+92 NQEKL
-97 RIEEEKYLK
+97 RVAEEAYLK
-106 ELGSLNE
+106 QLGSLNE

-133 TAAEFKE
+133 TAAEFGK
-140 EFRQGERFTDSAGIV
+140 
-155 SDLDREDFLKDLTK
+155 DREVFLRDLTQ
-169 KMGDSTKLPTISEIE
+169 KMGQSTELPTIEEIE

-195 ATGEVSRFTTTV
+195 ATGEVSRFSANV

-214 TECDVV
+214 TDCDVV
-220 RVGVYNAVCDN
+220 RVGVYNAVCGN

-236 VPAKGQY
+236 VPSKGQY

-253 YTNSASRLSDADISS
+253 YTSTAGDISDANVSS
-268 GYVSFSV
+268 GYVGFSV

-288 LVQNPSLWERIQQGG
+288 LVQNPSLVERINQGG

-317 LYAIYKYTMLWIMS
+317 LFAIYKYVMLWMMS
-331 RQVHAQLGSDSP
+331 RDVQEQLAKPDVIGT
-343 SDSNP
+343 NP
-348 LGRVLKVGKSHM
+348 LGNVLKVGKDNM
-360 KDELDRL
+360 KEAIDRL

-375 MGERPAIERGI
+375 MAERPSIERGI

>member
-1 MRYLKI
+1 MKYLKI
-7 SLLAFLITTSYALA
+7 FLLSLLIFSSYTFA
-21 QEEVEAAGP
+21 QETDVDAP
-30 TNLDQLLELV
+30 TNLDKLLELV
-40 KEGKTK
+40 KEGKSK
-46 EQSANRKRESEFKAS
+46 EQSENTKREAEFKAA
-61 RDKQDQILKAE
+61 RDQQDQILKAE
-72 QRELVRQEKIADQLE
+72 QRELARQERIADQLE
-87 DEFIK
+87 EEFRK
-92 NQERL
+92 NQEKL
-97 RIEEEKYLK
+97 RIAEEAYLK
-106 ELGSLNE
+106 QLGSLNE
-113 LFGHMQSIS
+113 LFGHMQSIT

-133 TAAEFKE
+133 TAAEFGK
-140 EFRQGERFTDSAGIV
+140 
-155 SDLDREDFLKDLTK
+155 DREKFLGDLTQ
-169 KMGDSTKLPTISEIE
+169 KMGESTELPTIEEIE

-195 ATGEVSRFTTTV
+195 ATGEVSRFTATV

-220 RVGVYNAVCDN
+220 RVGVYNAVCGN
-231 KYLEY
+231 SYLEY
-236 VPAKGQY
+236 VPTKGQY

-253 YTNSASRLSDADISS
+253 YTSSAGRVSDADASS

-288 LVQNPSLWERIQQGG
+288 LVQNPSLLERINQGG

-317 LYAIYKYTMLWIMS
+317 LYAIYKYVMLYMMG
-331 RQVHAQLGSDSP
+331 REVEAQLASSTP
-343 SDSNP
+343 NSNNP
-348 LGRVLKVGKSHM
+348 LGRVLKVGASHM
-360 KDELDRL
+360 KETIDRL

-375 MGERPAIERGI
+375 MAERPSIERGI

-408 IITFQQITLFG
+408 IVTFQQITLFG

>member
-1 MRYLKI
+1 
-7 SLLAFLITTSYALA
+7 
-21 QEEVEAAGP
+21 
-30 TNLDQLLELV
+30 LELV
-40 KEGKTK
+40 KEGKSK
-46 EQSANRKRESEFKAS
+46 EQSENTKREAEFKAA
-61 RDKQDQILKAE
+61 RDQQDQILKAE
-72 QRELVRQEKIADQLE
+72 QRELARQERIADQLE
-87 DEFIK
+87 EEFRK
-92 NQERL
+92 NQEKL
-97 RIEEEKYLK
+97 RIAEEAYFKQ
-106 ELGSLNE
+106 LGSLNE
-113 LFGHMQSIS
+113 LFGHMQSIT

-133 TAAEFKE
+133 TAAEFGKE
-140 EFRQGERFTDSAGIV
+140 
-155 SDLDREDFLKDLTK
+155 REKFLGDLTQ
-169 KMGDSTKLPTISEIE
+169 KMGESTELPTIEEIE

-195 ATGEVSRFTTTV
+195 ATGEVSRFTATV

-220 RVGVYNAVCDN
+220 RVGVYNAVCGN
-231 KYLEY
+231 SYLEY
-236 VPAKGQY
+236 VPTKGQY

-253 YTNSASRLSDADISS
+253 YTSSAGRVSNADASS

-288 LVQNPSLWERIQQGG
+288 LVQNPSLLERINQGG

-317 LYAIYKYTMLWIMS
+317 LYAIYKYFMLYMMG
-331 RQVHAQLGSDSP
+331 RKVEAQLASSTP
-343 SDSNP
+343 NSNNP
-348 LGRVLKVGKSHM
+348 LGRVLKVGASHM
-360 KDELDRL
+360 KETIDRL

-375 MGERPAIERGI
+375 MAERPSIERGI

-408 IITFQQITLFG
+408 IVTFQQITLFG

>member
-1 MRYLKI
+1 MKYLKI
-7 SLLAFLITTSYALA
+7 LLLSLFVISSYFYA
-21 QEEVEAAGP
+21 QETEVEAP
-30 TNLDQLLELV
+30 TNLDKLLELV
-40 KEGKTK
+40 KEGKSK
-46 EQSANRKRESEFKAS
+46 EQGENKQREAEFKAS
-61 RDKQDQILKAE
+61 RDKQDQILKSE
-72 QRELVRQEKIADQLE
+72 QRELARQERIADQLE
-87 DEFIK
+87 EEFRQ
-92 NQERL
+92 NQEKL
-97 RIEEEKYLK
+97 RVAEEAYLK
-106 ELGSLNE
+106 QLGSLNE
-113 LFGHMQSIS
+113 LFGHMQSIT

-133 TAAEFKE
+133 TAAEFGKE
-140 EFRQGERFTDSAGIV
+140 
-155 SDLDREDFLKDLTK
+155 REKFLGDLTQ
-169 KMGDSTKLPTISEIE
+169 KMGESTELPTIEEIE

-195 ATGEVSRFTTTV
+195 ATGEVSRFSATV

-214 TECDVV
+214 TECNVV
-220 RVGVYNAVCDN
+220 RIGVYNAVCGN
-231 KYLEY
+231 SYLEY
-236 VPAKGQY
+236 VPSKGQY

-253 YTNSASRLSDADISS
+253 YTSSAGRVSNADASS

-288 LVQNPSLWERIQQGG
+288 LVQNPSLVERINQGG

-317 LYAIYKYTMLWIMS
+317 LYAIYKYVMLWMMG
-331 RQVHAQLGSDSP
+331 REVQAQLASSTP
-343 SDSNP
+343 NSNNP
-348 LGRVLKVGKSHM
+348 LGRVLQVGASHM
-360 KDELDRL
+360 KETIDRL

-375 MGERPAIERGI
+375 MAERPSIERGI

-408 IITFQQITLFG
+408 IVTFQQITLFG

>member
-1 MRYLKI
+1 MKYLKI
-7 SLLAFLITTSYALA
+7 FLLSLLIFSSYTFA
-21 QEEVEAAGP
+21 QETDVDAP
-30 TNLDQLLELV
+30 TNLDKLLELV
-40 KEGKTK
+40 KEGKSK
-46 EQSANRKRESEFKAS
+46 EQSENTKREAEFKAA
-61 RDKQDQILKAE
+61 RDQQDQILKAE
-72 QRELVRQEKIADQLE
+72 QRELARQDRIADQLE
-87 DEFIK
+87 EEFRK
-92 NQERL
+92 NQEKL
-97 RIEEEKYLK
+97 RIAEEAYLK
-106 ELGSLNE
+106 QLGSLNE
-113 LFGHMQSIS
+113 LFGHMQSIT

-133 TAAEFKE
+133 TAAEFGK
-140 EFRQGERFTDSAGIV
+140 
-155 SDLDREDFLKDLTK
+155 DREKFLGDLTQ
-169 KMGDSTKLPTISEIE
+169 KMGESTELPTIEEIE

-195 ATGEVSRFTTTV
+195 ATGEVSRFTATV

-220 RVGVYNAVCDN
+220 RVGVYNAVCGN
-231 KYLEY
+231 SYLEY
-236 VPAKGQY
+236 VPTKGQY

-253 YTNSASRLSDADISS
+253 YTSSAGRVSDADASS

-288 LVQNPSLWERIQQGG
+288 LVQNPSLLERINQGG

-317 LYAIYKYTMLWIMS
+317 LYAIYKYVMLYMMG
-331 RQVHAQLGSDSP
+331 REVEAQLASSTP
-343 SDSNP
+343 NSNNP
-348 LGRVLKVGKSHM
+348 LGRVLKVGASHM
-360 KDELDRL
+360 KETIDRL

-375 MGERPAIERGI
+375 MAERPSIERGI

-408 IITFQQITLFG
+408 IVTFQQITLFG

>member
-1 MRYLKI
+1 MKYLKI
-7 SLLAFLITTSYALA
+7 FLFSLLISSSYTFA
-21 QEEVEAAGP
+21 QEADVDAP
-30 TNLDQLLELV
+30 TNLDKLLELV
-40 KEGKTK
+40 KEGKSK
-46 EQSANRKRESEFKAS
+46 EQSENTKREAEFKAA
-61 RDKQDQILKAE
+61 RDQQDQILKAE
-72 QRELVRQEKIADQLE
+72 QRELARQERIADQLE
-87 DEFIK
+87 EEFRK
-92 NQERL
+92 NQEKL
-97 RIEEEKYLK
+97 RIAEEAYLK
-106 ELGSLNE
+106 QLGSLNE
-113 LFGHMQSIS
+113 LFGHMQSIT

-133 TAAEFKE
+133 TAAEFGKE
-140 EFRQGERFTDSAGIV
+140 
-155 SDLDREDFLKDLTK
+155 REKFLGDLTQ
-169 KMGDSTKLPTISEIE
+169 KMGESTELPTIEEIE
-184 RVWYEIMREMK
+184 SVWYEIMREMK
-195 ATGEVSRFTTTV
+195 ATGEVSRFTATV

-220 RVGVYNAVCDN
+220 RVGVYNAVCGN
-231 KYLEY
+231 SYLEY
-236 VPAKGQY
+236 VPTKGQY

-253 YTNSASRLSDADISS
+253 YTSSAGRVSNADASS

-288 LVQNPSLWERIQQGG
+288 LVQNPSLLERINQGG

-317 LYAIYKYTMLWIMS
+317 LYAIYKYVMLYMMG
-331 RQVHAQLGSDSP
+331 REVEAQLASSTP
-343 SDSNP
+343 NSNNP
-348 LGRVLKVGKSHM
+348 LGRVLKVGASHM
-360 KDELDRL
+360 KETIDRL

-375 MGERPAIERGI
+375 MAERPSIERGI

-408 IITFQQITLFG
+408 IVTFQQITLFG